1 MLLEAKQL
9 AHASLLHVLFSQVEA
24 ILTVAYYLES
34 CQRLR
39 CIHSREQ
46 HAVGLLTAA
55 SYPTTQL
62 VQLREAKALG
72 ILYHHQRSIGH
83 IHAYLD
89 NGGAHQNLGMA
100 CYKVGHNSFFF
111 GRLEPTM

>member
-9 AHASLLHVLFSQVEA
+9 AHASLLHIFFSQVEA
-24 ILTVAYYLES
+24 VLAVAHYLQAR
-34 CQRLR
+34 QRFGS
-39 CIHSREQ
+39 IHSREQ
-46 HAVGLLTAA
+46 HAVRLLTATPHA
-55 SYPTTQL
+55 TTQL
-62 VQLREAKALG
+62 VQLGEAKALG
-72 ILYHHQRSIGH
+72 IFYHHQRSIGH